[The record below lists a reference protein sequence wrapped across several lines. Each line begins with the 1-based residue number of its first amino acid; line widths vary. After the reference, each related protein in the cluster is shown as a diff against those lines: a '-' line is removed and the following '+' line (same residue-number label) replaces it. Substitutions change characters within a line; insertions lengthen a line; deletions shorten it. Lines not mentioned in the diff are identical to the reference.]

1 MKIGF
6 IITARMKSSR
16 LKKKATLKIFDR
28 ELIAW
33 MLDRAKLS
41 NAVDEIIIA
50 TSTNPQ
56 DDILEEIAVRESVD
70 VYRGSEE
77 DVIKR
82 LFEAAQKFKLDFFI
96 NITADCPL
104 FGFDYFED
112 IIAYFKKTNADL
124 ITSTD
129 LPHGFF
135 IYGLKTSA
143 LSQIIE
149 DKKIDDTEVWGALF
163 KNGKYNVKELPVDKS
178 LIRENYRLTVDYPED
193 FSFFEKV
200 FEGLGKDVYKATTT
214 ELIEFLDNHPEIV
227 EINQK
232 CREMYKKKWTEQE
245 EKTKK
250 LG

>member
-16 LKKKATLKIFDR
+16 LEKKATLKIFDR

-41 NAVDEIIIA
+41 NAVSNIVVA

-56 DDILEEIAVRESVD
+56 DDILEEIAIRESVD
-70 VYRGSEE
+70 FYRGSEE
-77 DVIKR
+77 DVIER
-82 LFEAAQKFKLDFFI
+82 LYEAAKKFDLDFFI

-104 FGFDYFED
+104 FGFDYFEEV
-112 IIAYFKKTNADL
+112 ISYFEKTNADL

-129 LPHGFF
+129 LPHGLF
-135 IYGLKTSA
+135 IYGLKTNT
-143 LSQIIE
+143 LKEIIE
-149 DKKIDDTEVWGALF
+149 NKKINDTEVWGSLF
-163 KNGKYNVKELPVDKS
+163 NADKFDVRELPVDKN
-178 LIRENYRLTVDYPED
+178 LIRENFRLTVDYPED
-193 FSFFEKV
+193 FTFFEKV
-200 FEGLGKDVYKATTT
+200 FEGLGEDTYKKTSL
-214 ELIEFLDNHPEIV
+214 EIIEFLDAHPEIIA
-227 EINQK
+227 INQE
-232 CREMYKKKWTEQE
+232 CRDMYKKKWTEQE

>member
-41 NAVDEIIIA
+41 TAVSNIVIA

-56 DDILEEIAVRESVD
+56 DDVLEEIAKRESVD
-70 VYRGSEE
+70 YYRGSEE
-77 DVIKR
+77 DVIER
-82 LFEAAQKFKLDFFI
+82 LYEAAKKFDLDFFI

-104 FGFDYFED
+104 FGFDYFEEV
-112 IIAYFKKTNADL
+112 ISYYKKTNADL

-135 IYGLKTSA
+135 IYGLKTNT
-143 LSQIIE
+143 LRQIIE
-149 DKKIDDTEVWGALF
+149 NKNIKDTEVWGSLF
-163 KNGKYNVKELPVDKS
+163 NKEKFNVKELPVDKN
-178 LIRENYRLTVDYPED
+178 LIRENFRLTVDYPED
-193 FSFFEKV
+193 FTFFEKV
-200 FEGLGKDVYKATTT
+200 FHGLGEDTYKKTTP
-214 ELIEFLDNHPEIV
+214 ELIEFLDAHPEIV
-227 EINQK
+227 AINQE
-232 CREMYKKKWTEQE
+232 CRDMYKKKWTEQE
-245 EKTKK
+245 TKTKK